1 MLFYENRLDSWLAT
15 HPNYWLDYRVTP
27 IYRGDELVPRQIE
40 LQYVGI
46 DQAGNLLEI
55 RLGSEK
61 EIVDAYG
68 ITRVVLENYSKNAE
82 IDYLTGTA
90 KPILVPTEM
99 ASSSTTASASSQ
111 QATNPSTEAS
121 QELAPVVYIAR
132 NGKADV
138 YWYSKDNMPKNTN
151 WSKVISMSEQEAKD
165 LGKRHTSKEE

>member
-27 IYRGDELVPRQIE
+27 IYRGDELLPRQIE

-61 EIVDAYG
+61 EIVDTYG
-68 ITRVVLENYSKNAE
+68 ITRVVLENYSENAE

-90 KPILVPTEM
+90 KPSLVPTET
-99 ASSSTTASASSQ
+99 ASSSTTAFASSQ